1 MAVTSSLSLWVYT
14 FSVSQI
20 VKLVNCDIK
29 SVDKSPLIDC
39 CHVNWL
45 PFCECH
51 LWQRKTFSV
60 TKSFNLWLWKVWTRQ
75 NDRNIIHQRPNSEE
89 SHFPGRTG
97 SRLCSIA
104 RLKINI
110 CQFLFCVQGGAD
122 IPHHPFS
129 SSIVLWGGGRCG
141 GFKALGSEL
150 VMFYTLET
158 CSMLSAAAARRGRPF
173 LRTASTISGQRS
185 SPLIASQKSLLT
197 KTSTTASMA
206 SAESSWSIEAWI
218 HIL

>member
-89 SHFPGRTG
+89 SHFPRRTG

-104 RLKINI
+104 RLKINT

-122 IPHHPFS
+122 IPHHPYS
-129 SSIVLWGGGRCG
+129 SSIVLWGGGVAVSSNWDLNCWCSTLLRPVPCCQQPQQGEG
-141 GFKALGSEL
+141 GRS
-150 VMFYTLET
+150 
-158 CSMLSAAAARRGRPF
+158 SGRP
-173 LRTASTISGQRS
+173 QRS
-185 SPLIASQKSLLT
+185 QGNALLPAT
-197 KTSTTASMA
+197 LRRRSRRWRRRQQPGPWRRAA
-206 SAESSWSIEAWI
+206 GRLRPEFIFCR
-218 HIL
+218 